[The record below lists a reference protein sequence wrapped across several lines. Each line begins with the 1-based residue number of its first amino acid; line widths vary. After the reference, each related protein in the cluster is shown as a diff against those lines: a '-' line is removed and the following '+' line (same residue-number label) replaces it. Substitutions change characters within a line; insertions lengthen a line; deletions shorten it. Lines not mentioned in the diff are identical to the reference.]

1 MFCKCSVSCF
11 AHFEREAGRGERGNV
26 CLRLLS
32 MVRAPHTH
40 TIISSPATALP
51 TVGACCEMGT
61 AAASQSPESS
71 PSEGVYLE
79 CGERSRRDLSVS
91 GRFPCANLEGYRV
104 NVVVIFTRCG
114 ALNTADYPPQ
124 RDIAADHRTPTNRH
138 TKPPIPR
145 YSPIKLKASK
155 RQLPTSSRP

>member
-1 MFCKCSVSCF
+1 
-11 AHFEREAGRGERGNV
+11 
-26 CLRLLS
+26 

-114 ALNTADYPPQ
+114 APFSFSLNDNVQ
-124 RDIAADHRTPTNRH
+124 RR
-138 TKPPIPR
+138 PR
-145 YSPIKLKASK
+145 DSMTMSGAILI
-155 RQLPTSSRP
+155 Q